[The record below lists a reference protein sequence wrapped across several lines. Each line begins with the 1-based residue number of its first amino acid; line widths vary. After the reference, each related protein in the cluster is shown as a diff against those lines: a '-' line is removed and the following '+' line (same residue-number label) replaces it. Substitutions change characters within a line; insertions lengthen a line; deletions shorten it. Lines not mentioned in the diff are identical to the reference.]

1 MSLNAGLSSR
11 LSACPTRSCRPALTR
26 LLLHSQPE
34 IRIGWPLRR
43 RTESA
48 GAVKSANWKLAD
60 SSIELVRL
68 EHLADGSEG
77 VAEISDRDSAGD
89 VLVEDADSVAL

>member
-1 MSLNAGLSSR
+1 M
-11 LSACPTRSCRPALTR
+11 
-26 LLLHSQPE
+26 
-34 IRIGWPLRR
+34 
-43 RTESA
+43 
-48 GAVKSANWKLAD
+48 KSANWKLAD